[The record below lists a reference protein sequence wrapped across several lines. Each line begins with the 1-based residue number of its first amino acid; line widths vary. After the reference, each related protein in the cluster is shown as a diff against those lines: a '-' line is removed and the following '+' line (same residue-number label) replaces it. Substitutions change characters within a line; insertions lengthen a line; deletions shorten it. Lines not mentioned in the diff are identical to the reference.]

1 MAVKILKMLVMAVLA
16 LAALAIA
23 IGFMLPD
30 SRRFERS
37 VVVDAQPATV
47 YAVLAGFRQ
56 FNRWSPWAGLDPNTQ
71 YNYDGPPMG
80 VGAKLAWHSAQE
92 NVGSGSQE
100 IVEAEPS
107 QKVRSR
113 LVFSG
118 FKSENYATFMLAP
131 EGEHTRVTWIYE
143 TQFHGDLLGRY
154 FGLKLEDWI
163 APDYEKGLAS
173 LQTFVAGLPK
183 NDFGERIALVEVP
196 ADNSAGYQG
205 LALRI
210 ALSRGETDSAALT
223 LLQAY
228 KSVAGLQHNGA
239 DWSELGPD
247 GLMRLYLP
255 VR

>member
-1 MAVKILKMLVMAVLA
+1 MLVIVAVTLA
-16 LAALAIA
+16 VLAIA
-23 IGFMLPD
+23 IGFALPD

-37 VVVDAQPATV
+37 ILVEAPPATV
-47 YAVLAGFRQ
+47 FAVLDGFRQ

-71 YNYDGPPMG
+71 YTYDGPPMG
-80 VGAKLAWHSAQE
+80 VGAKLSWHSEQQ

-118 FKSENYATFMLAP
+118 FKSENYATLLLAS
-131 EGEHTRVTWIYE
+131 ENGHTRVTWVYE
-143 TQFHGDLLGRY
+143 AQFYGDLLGRY
-154 FGLKLEDWI
+154 FGMKLEDWI
-163 APDYEKGLAS
+163 APDYEKGLAA

-183 NDFGERIALVEVP
+183 NDFGERITLVEAP
-196 ADNSAGYQG
+196 ADNSVGYKG
-205 LALRI
+205 FALRI
-210 ALSRGETDSAALT
+210 GLGRGETDSTALA

-228 KSVAGLQHNGA
+228 KNVAGLQHNGA